1 MSQFLNWA
9 NKNGIP
15 IPENTAVNDITKL
28 TISNPHITELPESLS
43 ELSKLCELE
52 ISSCDRLTLI
62 GDIIEQLPS
71 LFSFTVWNC
80 PSLLKL
86 SDKISSLKKLQFL
99 RIRTCH
105 AIEFLPESISD
116 LDNLLSL
123 TICDCSKLQE
133 IPNDLGDSSLRE
145 LFLSGC
151 PNVKFLPT
159 SIMKSDYLRLV
170 LAHNK

>member
-1 MSQFLNWA
+1 MNQFLNWA
-9 NKNGIP
+9 NKNGIT

-43 ELSKLCELE
+43 ELSNLSELE
-52 ISSCDRLTLI
+52 ILDCNRLTLI
-62 GDIIEQLPS
+62 GDVIEKLPS

-80 PSLLKL
+80 PSLIKL
-86 SDKISSLKKLQFL
+86 SDKISKLKKLQFL
-99 RIRTCH
+99 HIRTCH
-105 AIEFLPESISD
+105 SIEFLPESISN

-123 TICDCSKLQE
+123 TICDCSELQE
-133 IPNDLGDSSLRE
+133 IPDNLGKSRLRE

-151 PNVKFLPT
+151 PNIKSLPT
-159 SIMKSDYLRLV
+159 SLMQSDYLRLV

>member
-1 MSQFLNWA
+1 MNQFLNWA

-86 SDKISSLKKLQFL
+86 SDKISNLKKLQFCAFEPVMQL
-99 RIRTCH
+99 SFSQK
-105 AIEFLPESISD
+105 AFLI
-116 LDNLLSL
+116 
-123 TICDCSKLQE
+123 
-133 IPNDLGDSSLRE
+133 
-145 LFLSGC
+145 
-151 PNVKFLPT
+151 
-159 SIMKSDYLRLV
+159 
-170 LAHNK
+170 